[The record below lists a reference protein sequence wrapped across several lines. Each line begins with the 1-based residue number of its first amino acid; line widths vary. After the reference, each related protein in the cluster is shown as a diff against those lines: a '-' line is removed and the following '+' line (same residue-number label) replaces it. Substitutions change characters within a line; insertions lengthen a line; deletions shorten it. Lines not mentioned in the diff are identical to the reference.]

1 MSIYS
6 VMFSSSVATPLFES
20 STIGFASVFPFKY
33 TSVVLSGQV
42 IHTIHTMSIPLRLPS
57 LISIDQAMAGIFA
70 AVASLISLAA
80 ASTNPVNSAYGYF
93 GVALLVSLL
102 CLISFIVM
110 LRLVS
115 TKSNIFVLYSHTHTH
130 VYSLLY
136 SITLRRQ
143 RSEIRKQRRKMV
155 IRTSVAD

>member
-1 MSIYS
+1 
-6 VMFSSSVATPLFES
+6 
-20 STIGFASVFPFKY
+20 
-33 TSVVLSGQV
+33 
-42 IHTIHTMSIPLRLPS
+42 
-57 LISIDQAMAGIFA
+57 MAGIFA

-80 ASTNPVNSAYGYF
+80 ASSNPVNSAYGYF

-115 TKSNIFVLYSHTHTH
+115 MKSNIFVLYSHVHTCTH

-143 RSEIRKQRRKMV
+143 QSEIRKQRRKKV